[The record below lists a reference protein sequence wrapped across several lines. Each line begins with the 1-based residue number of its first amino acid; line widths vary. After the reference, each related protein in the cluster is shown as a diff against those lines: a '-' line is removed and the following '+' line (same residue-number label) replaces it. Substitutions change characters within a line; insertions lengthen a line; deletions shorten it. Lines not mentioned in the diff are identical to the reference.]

1 MKKFLGTSLILFI
14 FYALTAV
21 NFASAQTAVQ
31 KAFENVKG
39 KLDELVGAKDEDSV
53 SDLTLRIETFKK
65 VIELSISEAKD
76 LKLKL
81 LALDKLSKE
90 LADWQKTMIE
100 KLNFALDYY
109 EGRKEFLIDNAR
121 ELNLPSIR
129 ELAQGYKTWREEH
142 YLKTADQIRD
152 LLLIQ
157 QEQKSIQVANRRAQ
171 KIAEDLKKIEKAK
184 IKGAADLNKLL
195 AKAQDLIKEG
205 VKLNDQ
211 AYNQFLNQFISFEI
225 SNSAPVAGETP
236 EITAVATSSTSTLPE
251 PEATSTEV
259 IFQPSIKDLV
269 RESLNKIKEAYQVFI
284 EMSNLVRKLLK

>member
-1 MKKFLGTSLILFI
+1 MFFI
-14 FYALTAV
+14 FYALTAI
-21 NFASAQTAVQ
+21 NFVSAQTAVQ
-31 KAFENVKG
+31 KAFEDVKG

-81 LALDKLSKE
+81 LALDKLSEE

-152 LLLIQ
+152 FLLIQ

-171 KIAEDLKKIEKAK
+171 KIAEDLKRIEKAK

-225 SNSAPVAGETP
+225 SNSA
-236 EITAVATSSTSTLPE
+236 VATSSTSTLPE
-251 PEATSTEV
+251 SEATSTEV